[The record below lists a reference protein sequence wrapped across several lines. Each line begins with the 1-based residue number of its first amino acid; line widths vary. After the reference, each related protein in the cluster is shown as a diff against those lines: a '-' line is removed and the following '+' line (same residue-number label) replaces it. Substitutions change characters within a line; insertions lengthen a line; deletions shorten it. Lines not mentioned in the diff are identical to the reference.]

1 MNIFRFL
8 YQICLADEKLRICL
22 YVLLSIILS
31 LFCVNIPLVLQQV
44 IDIALTGQNI
54 SKINQL
60 GFKLLLL
67 LSSTYYVFY
76 LCMKNIGYL
85 IQEITTKLRKYFYQ
99 NIIFENISLSS
110 HLNKSKVLHH
120 IIQDLSLL
128 EVKLFEFFKF
138 FLIHLFIFILILSF
152 LYQTN
157 KLIFLIFLSY
167 CVLSIILSQYL
178 GNPLIEKNKLSQ
190 NNLISLSSKLQDMF
204 LGLQII
210 KIFGLEKKVT
220 RTLNKLTDNYMLNKK
235 KLLNIE
241 AKILPLN
248 YVAELLG
255 VVTVI
260 WCGAYFILKGQMS
273 ASLLIVFLMYAE
285 IIAEPISHLGEYV
298 INFKTI
304 KTLFQRLT
312 PIINHCKKNELTI
325 FGKNNLKEKIND
337 IHLEKISFKYLTQT
351 NYLFKNLSLQ
361 IKRGDI
367 LGIVGKNGSGKTT
380 ILKLLLGFNS
390 PLEGNILVNKK
401 SIYQFN
407 EKSWRKKISLMPQN
421 SHIFNDTLIFNL
433 TLRHHEIN
441 FKKLDEIITLVGLQA
456 FIDSLP
462 EAMNTV
468 LNEKNVMLS
477 GGEIQRIAL
486 ARSLYSNS
494 EILLFD
500 EPCNHLDARF
510 IEDFHK
516 ILKTI
521 SDEKI
526 IIIIDHRIDFI
537 KKITDK
543 IIYLTPP

>member
-22 YVLLSIILS
+22 YVLLSIVLS

-67 LSSTYYVFY
+67 LSSTYYVYY

-128 EVKLFEFFKF
+128 EVKLSEFFKF
-138 FLIHLFIFILILSF
+138 FLIHLFIFILILIF

-220 RTLNKLTDNYMLNKK
+220 RTLNKLTNNYMLNKK

-337 IHLEKISFKYLTQT
+337 IHLEKISFKYPTQT

-433 TLRHHEIN
+433 TLKNHEIN